1 MEKVTTDTI
10 INWAKERVENRKP
23 ISRDEW
29 LEMSFKL
36 NVLILSAIEQLEE
49 LRQNV
54 AIRKLDVMKGQE
66 KRNVA
71 AADLEI
77 EATNEFKEMR
87 IAEAKVEQIKEFIRI
102 AKKNSDNL

>member
-1 MEKVTTDTI
+1 MDKVTTDVI
-10 INWAKERVENRKP
+10 INWAKERVENRKS

-36 NVLILSAIEQLEE
+36 NVLILPAIELLEQ

-54 AIRKLDVMKGQE
+54 VIRKLDVMKGQD

-71 AADLEI
+71 AAELEI
-77 EATNEFKEMR
+77 EATNEFREMK
-87 IAEAKVEQIKEFIRI
+87 IQEAKIEQIKEFIRI